1 MKFHPRLMRTYGILV
16 ILGLVLAFIAFQ
28 ARTGI
33 LRVKMRGEQPANKYM
48 REIMQ
53 NTQLTEADATILRQ
67 RYDNAHI
74 NPSGLR
80 YIERRPGVG
89 NPPTSG
95 SEVVVQ
101 YDAYLLNG
109 KKVDSTHDRGKPDIF
124 RVGNPDVIRGLDEA
138 VGAMKRGEK
147 RTLIIPWW
155 IAYGEKGRDSI
166 PPRATLV
173 YEVELVD
180 IR

>member
-1 MKFHPRLMRTYGILV
+1 MRTYGILV

-33 LRVKMRGEQPANKYM
+33 FRVKTHEEPANKYM

-53 NTQLTEADATILRQ
+53 DSQLTEADATILRQ

-80 YIERRPGVG
+80 YIERNPGVG
-89 NPPTSG
+89 DPPNPG

-101 YDAYLLNG
+101 YDCYLLTG
-109 KKVDSTHDRGKPDIF
+109 KKVDSSRDRGAPDVF
-124 RVGNPDVIRGLDEA
+124 RVGTGHVIKGLDEA
-138 VGAMKRGEK
+138 IGAMKRGER

-155 IAYGEKGRDSI
+155 LAYGEKGQGAT
-166 PPRATLV
+166 PPRSTLV
-173 YEVELVD
+173 YEIELVD
-180 IR
+180 VR

>member
-1 MKFHPRLMRTYGILV
+1 MKFPSRPMRTYGILV
-16 ILGLVLAFIAFQ
+16 ILGLLLAFIAFQ

-33 LRVKMRGEQPANKYM
+33 FRLKNSGEPANKYM

-53 NTQLTEADATILRQ
+53 NTQLSEADATILRQ
-67 RYDNAHI
+67 KYDNAHI

-80 YIERRPGVG
+80 YIERLPGVG
-89 NPPTSG
+89 DPPIAG

-101 YDAYLLNG
+101 YDAYLLTG
-109 KKVDSTHDRGKPDIF
+109 KKVDSTHDRGAPDVF
-124 RVGNPDVIRGLDEA
+124 RVGTERVIKGLDEA

-155 IAYGEKGRDSI
+155 LAYGEKGKGTI
-166 PPRATLV
+166 PPRATLR